1 MSNYIEHAKREFKA
15 IGYIPLDQEQ
25 EDGPNKWIQE
35 NLIEL
40 LEVFSKQ
47 GHSGFSAGYCINA
60 FNKLARFEP
69 LAPLTGE
76 DWEWQEVSESL
87 WQNIRCGRVFKDET
101 GQAYDVEGKVFVE
114 PDGCAFTS
122 GGSKV
127 GVTFPYTPKT
137 EYVNVEERQE
147 D

>member
-1 MSNYIEHAKREFKA
+1 MSNLIEHAKREFKA

-69 LAPLTGE
+69 LASLTGE
-76 DWEWQEVSESL
+76 DWEWQEVGTGT
-87 WQNIRCGRVFKDET
+87 WQNIRCGRVFKNAE
-101 GQAYDVEGKVFVE
+101 GRAYDIDGKIFRE
-114 PDGCAFTS
+114 PDGCCFTNKNS
-122 GGSKV
+122 HV
-127 GVTFPYTPKT
+127 YIDFPYTPKS
-137 EYVNVEERQE
+137 EYIDVPHNE
-147 D
+147 

>member
-1 MSNYIEHAKREFKA
+1 MGNFIKHAEREFRTL
-15 IGYIPLDQEQ
+15 GYIPLDQEQ

-47 GHSGFSAGYCINA
+47 GHSGFSAGYCVNA

-76 DWEWQEVSESL
+76 DWEWQKVSENL

-101 GQAYDVEGKVFVE
+101 GKAYDINGKVFVE
-114 PDGCAFTS
+114 PDGRAFTS
-122 GGSKV
+122 SDSRV
-127 GVTFPYTPKT
+127 CVVFPYEPKT
-137 EYVNVEERQE
+137 EYVKVEER
-147 D
+147 

>member
-1 MSNYIEHAKREFKA
+1 MSNLIEHAKREFKA
-15 IGYIPLDQEQ
+15 IGYPPLDQEQ

-76 DWEWQEVSESL
+76 DWEWQEVAENL
-87 WQNIRCGRVFKDET
+87 WQNIRCSRVFKDEQ
-101 GQAYDVEGKVFVE
+101 GCAYDIEGRVFVE
-114 PDGCAFTS
+114 PNGSAYTS
-122 GGSKV
+122 KDSRV
-127 GVTFPYTPKT
+127 PVIFPYTPKT
-137 EYVNVEERQE
+137 EQVQVSEEE
-147 D
+147 

>member
-1 MSNYIEHAKREFKA
+1 MSNLIEHAKREFKA

-69 LAPLTGE
+69 LASLTGE
-76 DWEWQEVSESL
+76 DWEWQEVGTGT
-87 WQNIRCGRVFKDET
+87 WQNIRCGRVFKDEH
-101 GQAYDVEGKVFVE
+101 GQAYDIEGRVFVNPTGE
-114 PDGCAFTS
+114 AYTCKES
-122 GGSKV
+122 RV
-127 GVTFPYTPKT
+127 YVVFPYTPKT
-137 EYVNVEERQE
+137 EYIEKE
-147 D
+147 DD

>member
-1 MSNYIEHAKREFKA
+1 MSNLIEHAKREFKA

-69 LAPLTGE
+69 LASLTGE
-76 DWEWQEVSESL
+76 DWEWQEVGTGT
-87 WQNIRCGRVFKDET
+87 WQNIRCGRVFKNAE
-101 GQAYDVEGKVFVE
+101 GRAYDIDGKIFRE
-114 PDGCAFTS
+114 RDGCCFTNKNS
-122 GGSKV
+122 HV
-127 GVTFPYTPKT
+127 YIDFPYTPKS
-137 EYVNVEERQE
+137 EYIDVPHNE
-147 D
+147 